1 MFKSFVIIAIVC
13 SPYFECMQYEQKE
26 KKFFRSYEKCMAESK
41 IIGDQIYKNLV
52 QIGIPFRLEINC
64 EENKRWQ
71 A

>member
-1 MFKSFVIIAIVC
+1 
-13 SPYFECMQYEQKE
+13 MQYEQKE

-52 QIGIPFRLEINC
+52 QIGIPFKLEMNC